1 MAPGP
6 FVVGLGN
13 LRAEGKASRGPHDE
27 RIVNIRVEI
36 GTLAV
41 PMTPPKDAAALD
53 SRAPSQGGALPGP
66 LVSTKLQ
73 APASVSAYRERPRL
87 SAVLDRGLE
96 DSTRLTLLSA
106 PPGYGKTVAVVGWL
120 QSRGV
125 AHAWLSLDAV
135 DNDLSRF
142 TRYLSGALG
151 TVRPAAA
158 DATADLFGPGATP
171 SPELVS
177 ATLIEGLIESDDPF
191 ALVIDD
197 YQLVTAEPVHRLGR
211 ALATQ
216 LDCLTLVVT
225 PWPGGATSKNQ

>member
-1 MAPGP
+1 M
-6 FVVGLGN
+6 
-13 LRAEGKASRGPHDE
+13 
-27 RIVNIRVEI
+27 
-36 GTLAV
+36 
-41 PMTPPKDAAALD
+41 
-53 SRAPSQGGALPGP
+53 
-66 LVSTKLQ
+66 
-73 APASVSAYRERPRL
+73 
-87 SAVLDRGLE
+87 LDRGLE

-125 AHAWLSLDAV
+125 AHAWLSLDAA